1 MSTKKFT
8 IFGQTTISW
17 TKEVEFSE
25 LTDAEDKSKELSTW
39 SWPHLSDTV
48 VLDETNINTDIMD
61 IAEL

>member
-17 TKEVEFSE
+17 TKEVEFNE
-25 LTDAEDKSKELSTW
+25 LIDAEEKANELSTW

-48 VLDETNINTDIMD
+48 VLDETNISTDITD